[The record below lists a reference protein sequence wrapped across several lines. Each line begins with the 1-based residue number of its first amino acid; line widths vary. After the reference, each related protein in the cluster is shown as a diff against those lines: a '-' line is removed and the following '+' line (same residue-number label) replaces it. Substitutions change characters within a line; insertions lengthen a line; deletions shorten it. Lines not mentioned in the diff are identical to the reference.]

1 MRSGDGNSGL
11 IDHRDPEFGP
21 TPQPS
26 CYVMVGADPYVVRQ
40 AMKLISRWGYLRE
53 NAFSWW
59 VAGNPCQK
67 VDESGRVFPKAD
79 RIYELFQD
87 VSVGEPEKV
96 APPTGNGRRDNPPP
110 PAILSQMPPYRIM
123 RLAEEWPAVCEVDIE
138 EPYTKDPGAIR
149 EALDSLVAAG
159 LLAKLDGVYYMT
171 DPAMRWAAARDR
183 ISVTTIRN
191 RTGSYLDESG
201 ARHRH
206 DLEHN
211 RGMMEIVRILRR
223 DGIYL

>member
-1 MRSGDGNSGL
+1 M

-123 RLAEEWPAVCEVDIE
+123 RLAEERPAVCEVDVE

-149 EALDSLVAAG
+149 EAFDSLVAAS
-159 LLAKLDGVYYMT
+159 LLA
-171 DPAMRWAAARDR
+171 
-183 ISVTTIRN
+183 
-191 RTGSYLDESG
+191 
-201 ARHRH
+201 
-206 DLEHN
+206 
-211 RGMMEIVRILRR
+211 
-223 DGIYL
+223 